1 MILAEITIVTT
12 PAAVEVIAESLIAM
26 GARGT
31 AVQNPADI
39 LAVVEQPNVPYE
51 YDDDLVGNLNE
62 ATLTAWFDEDHLGA
76 DHKQALEAKIK
87 CELERIGTYIPIGS
101 GEVSIQKVIQEDWE
115 NAWKTYYQPI
125 IVSDQLVISPT
136 WIDYNPQPG
145 QHIIK
150 LDPGGAFGTG
160 SHASTLLTLELM
172 EIYMIGDSK
181 VLDVGCGSGI
191 LSIAAAK
198 WGAYKID
205 ALDIDPVAV
214 ETTIENAEINC
225 CSDLINVQ
233 EGELYSLSAKQKY
246 DFILMNIVADVIID
260 LLPIAADHLRP
271 MGLLF
276 CSGILNKK
284 EDKVLTV
291 ARRSGFEVHERLERD
306 EWVAFA
312 FSHGS

>member
-1 MILAEITIVTT
+1 MNYASVHIFRL
-12 PAAVEVIAESLIAM
+12 
-26 GARGT
+26 
-31 AVQNPADI
+31 
-39 LAVVEQPNVPYE
+39 VP
-51 YDDDLVGNLNE
+51 
-62 ATLTAWFDEDHLGA
+62 
-76 DHKQALEAKIK
+76 
-87 CELERIGTYIPIGS
+87 
-101 GEVSIQKVIQEDWE
+101 EVSIRKLFKKLGKCL
-115 NAWKTYYQPI
+115 KTCQPI

-214 ETTIENAEINC
+214 ETTIENVEINC

-233 EGELYSLSAKQKY
+233 EVSSIAFLKQK
-246 DFILMNIVADVIID
+246 L
-260 LLPIAADHLRP
+260 
-271 MGLLF
+271 
-276 CSGILNKK
+276 
-284 EDKVLTV
+284 
-291 ARRSGFEVHERLERD
+291 
-306 EWVAFA
+306 
-312 FSHGS
+312 